1 MEENSK
7 KNLLVAISNKISDLE
22 KQGIKFLLKFSDLG
36 KTIELVVTGKK
47 TITFTLSFDGQAFFL
62 ENPEH
67 RTKHGRPTFFQDDM
81 IIYLLI
87 LANEG
92 PVIGKLVMPGV
103 NIFAHLEN
111 IPQT

>member
-7 KNLLVAISNKISDLE
+7 KNLLVAISNKITELE
-22 KQGIKFLLKFSDLG
+22 KQGIKFLLKFKDLG
-36 KTIELVVTGKK
+36 ETVELAITGKK
-47 TITFTLSFDGQAFFL
+47 EFVFILSFDGQAFFL
-62 ENPEH
+62 ENPEY
-67 RTKHGRPTFFQDDM
+67 RKQGRPTFFQDDM

-87 LANEG
+87 LANGG
-92 PVIGKLVMPGV
+92 PVVGKLIMPGA